1 MKVFHGINPGDS
13 IGNRRSNKEIRISND
28 DVGNQLEIS
37 RTHDHIPDNLGN
49 SIDIAPTHQ
58 LSGITHRKKSDAAP
72 LVRMGRYLV
81 GGVNP
86 AVAGLAHLI
95 PEEAPATPRTQNQ
108 EAGSASASG
117 PGVDKRLKRLFEFD
131 EDDRAQYTL
140 TSTPEEKRAQA
151 ELALKTIFEAGE
163 LQAEITTTLEQ
174 SEDKSSVHILVN
186 SPVFKTG
193 DLPLAALNF
202 LVNKIV
208 NRLPTDRIRL
218 SVKAS
223 ATT

>member
-1 MKVFHGINPGDS
+1 MKVFQGINPGDS
-13 IGNRRSNKEIRISND
+13 VGNRRSSKEIRIPND
-28 DVGNQLEIS
+28 DIGNHLEIF
-37 RTHDHIPDNLGN
+37 RTNENTPDNLGN

-58 LSGITHRKKSDAAP
+58 LSGITHRKKADAAP
-72 LVRMGRYLV
+72 LIRMGRYLV

-95 PEEAPATPRTQNQ
+95 PDETPAPARIQNQ
-108 EAGSASASG
+108 EAGSTPASG
-117 PGVDKRLKRLFEFD
+117 PGVDKRLRRLFEFD
-131 EDDRAQYTL
+131 EDDRVEYTL

-151 ELALKTIFEAGE
+151 ELAMKTIFEAGQ
-163 LQAEITTTLEQ
+163 LPAEITTTLEQ
-174 SEDKSSVHILVN
+174 SEAKSSVNILVN
-186 SPVFKTG
+186 SPVFKAG

-208 NRLPTDRIRL
+208 NRLPSDRIRL
-218 SVKAS
+218 SVKAP